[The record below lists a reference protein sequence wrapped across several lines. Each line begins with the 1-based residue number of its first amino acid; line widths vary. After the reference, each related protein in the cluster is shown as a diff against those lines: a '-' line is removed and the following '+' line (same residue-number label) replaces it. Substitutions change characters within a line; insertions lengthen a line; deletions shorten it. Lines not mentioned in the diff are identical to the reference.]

1 MAVKLQIAIDCTS
14 PSRMTRFWSTA
25 LGYSVEPP
33 PAGFATWNAYYRSI
47 GVGEHE
53 LEAEGDSSDSLV
65 DPSGRGPRIW
75 FQVVPEAKTG
85 ENRIHFDLGVSG
97 GRDVPWET
105 RKERVEA
112 EVDRLVRAG
121 ATRVVGVPD
130 GGVDHYAV
138 AMRDPE
144 GNEFDVN

>member
-1 MAVKLQIAIDCTS
+1 MDTRLQIAVDCTS
-14 PSRMTRFWSTA
+14 SSCMTRFWSTA

-47 GVGEHE
+47 GVGEDE

-65 DPSGRGPRIW
+65 DPSGRGPRIC

-85 ENRIHFDLGVSG
+85 KNRIHFDLGVSG
-97 GRDVPWET
+97 GRDVPLEI
-105 RKERVEA
+105 RKGRVDA

-121 ATRVVGVPD
+121 ATRVGVVPA

-144 GNEFDVN
+144 GNEFVH